1 MCQMLNAV
9 NGSKDQIH
17 RSNVYGFGLSSCAPS
32 LSASLP
38 VSMGCLTRDFPQ
50 WRKDR
55 PETLALPLGALCEG
69 KCLRQLLLR
78 STCGPLLVE
87 ILPWGQIYGRRGC
100 VPSAE
105 LGRTMRCMRRW
116 PGSPASL
123 WLGAKAFAFYLRWFT
138 CTESSQVRTYMRYVY
153 LPIHACQHLSTW
165 GVYQLKAM
173 LGQCDRC
180 IPAQRGVTHPKRV
193 NPLGRWFG
201 RMAFSTGQPRFEP
214 DGAPHTCASLTLL

>member
-1 MCQMLNAV
+1 MAPRPNPRPLQGEEPAPDVRLSVRPRGPRGRPCMCQMLNAV

-55 PETLALPLGALCEG
+55 PETLALPPGALCEG

-123 WLGAKAFAFYLRWFT
+123 WLGAKAFAFLAGSLALRAPRCGPT
-138 CTESSQVRTYMRYVY
+138 CDM
-153 LPIHACQHLSTW
+153 STCRS
-165 GVYQLKAM
+165 M
-173 LGQCDRC
+173 L
-180 IPAQRGVTHPKRV
+180 
-193 NPLGRWFG
+193 
-201 RMAFSTGQPRFEP
+201 
-214 DGAPHTCASLTLL
+214 ASI